1 MPRSRRTVAW
11 LSLGLFT
18 LHNAE
23 EALAFRTYLP
33 RMPMLLPEPF
43 AGIAATVSYPVMM
56 VALVVVTVLAFG
68 VAVAVASRPQSA
80 GALWALL
87 TMEAVLGL
95 NVLGHVLSA
104 LVIFRGYGPGVV
116 TAVLVNA
123 PFAIYCFR
131 RARRERWVSTAALWA
146 TLPAALFLHGPVLVG
161 GLWLGGW
168 ASHG

>member
-1 MPRSRRTVAW
+1 MLRSRRTVAW

-56 VALVVVTVLAFG
+56 VALVVVTVLALL
-68 VAVAVASRPQSA
+68 VAVAVAARPQSP